1 MAAQG
6 GIQFQEKV
14 SRLLSRQNGK
24 PVLKPNRTLAL
35 RDAVANRKLKK
46 GEATCITEMSVLM
59 ACWKQNNFVDG
70 LCSNELNGF
79 YTCVE
84 KAQAAMKNKSE
95 QTSSIQGRRLHPKQA
110 TALLKRYPNL
120 RTEI

>member
-6 GIQFQEKV
+6 GITCLEKV
-14 SRLLSRQNGK
+14 SKMLSKQNGK
-24 PVLKPNRTLAL
+24 PLIKPNKPLAL
-35 RDAVANRKLKK
+35 KDFVANRKMKK

-70 LCSNELNGF
+70 LCSNEISSF

-84 KAQAAMKNKSE
+84 KAQAAVKKNSE
-95 QTSSIQGRRLHPKQA
+95 QKSTQGGPLTPKQA
-110 TALLKRYPNL
+110 TTLLKRYPNL
-120 RTEI
+120 CTEI

>member
-6 GIQFQEKV
+6 GILFQEKV
-14 SRLLSRQNGK
+14 SRLLSRQDGR

-46 GEATCITEMSVLM
+46 GEATCVTEMSVLM

-70 LCSNELNGF
+70 VCSTETKAF
-79 YTCVE
+79 YSCVE
-84 KAQAAMKNKSE
+84 EAQAAMKNKSNL
-95 QTSSIQGRRLHPKQA
+95 TSMKGGRLHPKQA
-110 TALLKRYPNL
+110 TTLLKRYPNI
-120 RTEI
+120 RTEV